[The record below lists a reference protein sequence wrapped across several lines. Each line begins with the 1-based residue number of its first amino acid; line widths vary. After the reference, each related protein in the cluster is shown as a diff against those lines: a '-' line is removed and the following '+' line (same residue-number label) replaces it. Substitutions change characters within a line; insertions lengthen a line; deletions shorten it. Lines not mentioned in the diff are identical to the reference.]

1 MTVDAGSTGGRG
13 RVLDPIERQSEIL
26 FGLIMVLTFT
36 CSISA
41 ANAGREE
48 VREVLVGA
56 FGCNIAWGV
65 IDGVMYLMAVLQER
79 GRGLAIARAVRASR
93 SAEAGRKLIADAIPD
108 PLDKLLEGP
117 ALESLRAKV
126 AAHPDSGGRPKLAGR
141 DFLGAIAVFLLVFVS
156 TFPVVVPF
164 LVVSPLPRAMRTSNA
179 VAIVLLYLLG
189 HAFGK
194 NAGLGPVRTGLAMVA
209 IGLALVAITIAMGG

>member
-1 MTVDAGSTGGRG
+1 MSG
-13 RVLDPIERQSEIL
+13 RVLEPNERQSEIL

-56 FGCNIAWGV
+56 LGCNIAWGI

-79 GRGLAIARAVRASR
+79 GRGLAIARAVRASP
-93 SAEAGRKLIADAIPD
+93 SPEGGRKLIANALPE
-108 PLDKLLEGP
+108 PLDALIAGPELE
-117 ALESLRAKV
+117 ALRAKI
-126 AAHPDSGGRPKLAGR
+126 AAHPDPGGRPRLQGR
-141 DFLGAIAVFLLVFVS
+141 DLLGALAVFLLVFLS

-189 HAFGK
+189 HAYGRS
-194 NAGLGPVRTGLAMVA
+194 AGLGPVRTGLSMVA
-209 IGLALVAITIAMGG
+209 IGLVLVAITIAMGG